1 MRLDEHM
8 NFMDILQNPTK
19 HMSQVEKRRK
29 KLGEIGIEVG
39 DIEAMPVEDS
49 DTNLQPIKKPPKE
62 IDAND
67 TFPKYNFKVISD
79 FRTCSI
85 SRLEFNC
92 GWTTKLEKVSRLGQ
106 ATTKENERFDHETS
120 PR

>member
-1 MRLDEHM
+1 M

-39 DIEAMPVEDS
+39 DIETMPVEDS
-49 DTNLQPIKKPPKE
+49 DTSLQPIKKPPKE

-67 TFPKYNFKVISD
+67 TFPKYNFTVSTHSLDYLLKCFRISL
-79 FRTCSI
+79 RKNYETRKSI
-85 SRLEFNC
+85 
-92 GWTTKLEKVSRLGQ
+92 KI
-106 ATTKENERFDHETS
+106 
-120 PR
+120 